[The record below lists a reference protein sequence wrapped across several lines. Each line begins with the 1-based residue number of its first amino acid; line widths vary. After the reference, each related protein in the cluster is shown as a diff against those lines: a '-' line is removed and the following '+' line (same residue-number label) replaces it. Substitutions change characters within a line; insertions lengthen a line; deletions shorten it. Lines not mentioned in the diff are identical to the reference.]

1 MTHPIEAIL
10 RLTPQHQ
17 RALTWFVDYFGRK
30 TTWPDTLPDGTLL
43 ATRAKGIYKPA
54 WSAYALSVRQTID
67 APYADRDPILRRN
80 GSWIY
85 LYHQEG
91 DQLSRDE
98 HFTNVAL
105 MACLRDGVP
114 IGVMRQ
120 VSLAPSPEYEVLGLA
135 IVTGWGGGYFVLE
148 GVPQGAVST

>member
-1 MTHPIEAIL
+1 MTYAVRALLHLPA
-10 RLTPQHQ
+10 QHQ
-17 RALTWFVDYFGRK
+17 CALRWFLERTGVA
-30 TTWPDTLPDGTLL
+30 TAWPEALPDGTLL

-54 WSAYALSVRQTID
+54 WSEYALSVRQTLD
-67 APYADRDPILRRN
+67 GPYADREPIRRRD
-80 GSWIY
+80 GTWVY

-91 DQLSRDE
+91 DAFSRDE

-120 VSLAPSPEYEVLGLA
+120 IRQAPGPEYEVLGLA
-135 IVTGWGGGYFVLE
+135 NVTGWGGGYFVLE
-148 GVPQGAVST
+148 GVLHE